1 MITAMPDAGG
11 YQIERELKPAT
22 TWLARDAT
30 GRPLVLK
37 RLPKDCLRAGKL
49 HPAVRD
55 RLERF
60 RELPLVTFATLIGVE
75 RQGDDVITVS
85 EYIDGTPLAS
95 IAPDKRHRLL
105 KALRHTIGALHTLGL
120 VHGQLHE
127 GNVVVDHAGTL
138 RVLDPSPL
146 LHDDPNVDLI
156 ALDRLDPPAEPAA
169 ATVTADEDAPIRR
182 RTLVAAAVL
191 AVAGIIAAV
200 VLGIV
205 GSHL

>member
-1 MITAMPDAGG
+1 MPEAGV
-11 YQIERELKPAT
+11 YQIEQELKPAT

-30 GRPLVLK
+30 GRRLVLK
-37 RLPKDCLRAGKL
+37 RLPNDCLRGGKL
-49 HPAVRD
+49 HPAIRD

-75 RQGDDVITVS
+75 RWGDEVVTVS
-85 EYIDGTPLAS
+85 EYIDGRPLSSA
-95 IAPDKRHRLL
+95 APDECPRLL
-105 KALRHTIGALHTLGL
+105 KALRHTIGALHALGL

-127 GNVVVDHAGTL
+127 GNVVVDRAGAV

-146 LHDDPNVDLI
+146 LHDDPGVDLA
-156 ALDRLDPPAEPAA
+156 ALDRLDPPAEPVAA
-169 ATVTADEDAPIRR
+169 AAVADEDAPIRR
-182 RTLVAAAVL
+182 RTVVAAAVL